1 MMGKTTKASALLR
14 FLVLLF
20 ALWPALALAQSAPT
34 QCGVDRPIIFGG
46 LDWDSNAFHTEVARI
61 LLEEGYGCETD
72 VLPGTLLPLLTGLG
86 RGDVDV
92 IMEVWLDNVTEPW
105 NEALAR
111 GDVVSLGTNYPDA
124 VQGWYVP
131 RYLIEGDEA
140 RRIEPKAPGLSHV
153 RDLPRYKQLFRDP
166 EVPEKGRFY
175 NCILGWNC
183 EVMNTA
189 KLAAYG
195 LDDHY
200 TNFRPGTGAALAA
213 AIAGAYERGEPI
225 LTYYWGPT
233 WVLGAFDLVKLDE
246 PPYEKE
252 KWIAFSEDPENNPP
266 TAYPKVEVVVG
277 ANAAFARK
285 APEIARFLTAYE
297 SSNALT
303 SEALA
308 YLRENG
314 RADARDAARHFIE
327 THEDTWQ
334 AWVSPEVAARV
345 EGGAED
351 ASAAFPASLQI
362 SFAEPVNEAMR
373 AFVRDYGAVFERISG
388 WLLAL
393 ILGAEA
399 LLAALPWWLLLLL
412 AAAAGYHALRRL
424 YAPFLFAGLLFV
436 IGALGLWELA
446 IQTLAL
452 TFVSVGFAVLIGLPA
467 GIGLSRSARARQTV
481 SPILDAMQTLPS
493 FVYLI
498 PALMLFGLGKVPA
511 LFATLIYAA
520 PPLIRLTDLGL
531 RQVESRFKEAAS
543 DLGATRWQRL
553 LDIELPL
560 ALPTLMAGLN
570 QTIMMAL
577 SMVVIASM
585 IGARGLGE
593 EVLLGIQRLDIGRG
607 LAAGLA
613 IVLLAI
619 FFDRITQAY
628 GKGAAK

>member
-1 MMGKTTKASALLR
+1 MLRLLA
-14 FLVLLF
+14 LLF
-20 ALWPALALAQSAPT
+20 ALWPALALAQSAPP
-34 QCGVDRPIIFGG
+34 QCGVEQPIVFGG
-46 LDWDSNAFHTEVARI
+46 LDWDSNAFHTEVARLI
-61 LLEEGYGCETD
+61 LEEGYGCETD

-140 RRIEPKAPGLSHV
+140 RGIEAKAPGLTHV
-153 RDLPRYKQLFRDP
+153 RDLPRHKKLFRDP

-195 LDDHY
+195 LDAHY

-252 KWIAFSEDPENNPP
+252 KWIAFSKDPETNPP
-266 TAYPKVEVVVG
+266 TAYPQVEVVVG
-277 ANAAFARK
+277 ANASFARK
-285 APEIARFLTAYE
+285 APDIARFLTAYE

-308 YLRENG
+308 YLREN
-314 RADARDAARHFIE
+314 RQANSRDAARHFIE
-327 THEDTWQ
+327 THDDIWQ
-334 AWVSPEVAARV
+334 AWVSPEVAARI
-345 EGGAED
+345 EGGAG
-351 ASAAFPASLQI
+351 AATAAFPASLQV

-373 AFVRDYGAVFERISG
+373 AFVRNYGDTFERISG

-412 AAAAGYHALRRL
+412 AAAIGYHALRRW
-424 YAPFLFAGLLFV
+424 YAPFLFAGLLFGV
-436 IGALGLWELA
+436 GALGLWELA

-452 TFVSVGFAVLIGLPA
+452 TVVSVSFAVLLGLPA
-467 GIGLSRSARARQTV
+467 GIGLSRSARARQAV
-481 SPILDAMQTLPS
+481 SPVLDAMQTLPS

-511 LFATLIYAA
+511 LFATLIYAV

-531 RQVESRFKEAAS
+531 RQVESRFKEAAA

-553 LDIELPL
+553 VDIEWPL

-619 FFDRITQAY
+619 LFDRITQAY

>member
-1 MMGKTTKASALLR
+1 MLRLLALT
-14 FLVLLF
+14 FF
-20 ALWPALALAQSAPT
+20 LWPALAAAQPASPA
-34 QCGVDRPIIFGG
+34 CGVDRPIVFGG
-46 LDWDSNAFHTEVARI
+46 LDWDSNAFHTEVARLI
-61 LLEEGYGCETD
+61 LEEGYGCETD

-140 RRIEPKAPGLSHV
+140 RGIEARAPGLSHV

-166 EVPEKGRFY
+166 EVPAKGRFY

-189 KLAAYG
+189 KLSAYG
-195 LDDHY
+195 LDAHY

-233 WVLGAFDLVKLDE
+233 WVLGAFDLVKLEE

-277 ANAAFARK
+277 ANAGFARK
-285 APEIARFLTAYE
+285 APEIARFLSAYE

-314 RADARDAARHFIE
+314 QADARDAARHFIE
-327 THEDTWQ
+327 THKDVWQ
-334 AWVSPEVAARV
+334 AWVSPDVAARV
-345 EGGAED
+345 EGRGD
-351 ASAAFPASLQI
+351 APAASAFPASLQVSI
-362 SFAEPVNEAMR
+362 AEPVNTAMR

-393 ILGAEA
+393 ILGTET
-399 LLAALPWWLLLLL
+399 LLATLPWWLLLLL
-412 AAAAGYHALRRL
+412 AAGIGYHALRRW
-424 YAPFLFAGLLFV
+424 YAPFVFAGLLFL
-436 IGALGLWELA
+436 IGMLGLWELA
-446 IQTLAL
+446 LQTLAL
-452 TFVSVGFAVLIGLPA
+452 TLVSVGFAVLIGLPA
-467 GIGLSRSARARQTV
+467 GIGLSRSARARQAV
-481 SPILDAMQTLPS
+481 SPVLDAMQTLPS

-531 RQVESRFKEAAS
+531 RQVEGRFKEAAS

-560 ALPTLMAGLN
+560 ALPALMAGLN

-619 FFDRITQAY
+619 LFDRITQAY